1 MKSKKVTDK
10 EFIQVCQEAK
20 SMREAYLKLGIAP
33 TTFKRRAQ
41 KLGCYKT
48 NQGGKGLRKKPKPDA
63 ISVESILAGEHP
75 EYQTYKLKLK
85 LIKAGIK
92 SDCCELCG
100 WAEKPEGAEY
110 TPCELHHK
118 DGNPHNHILDNL
130 IILCPNCHS
139 LTKTYRFRKR
149 AK

>member
-100 WAEKPEGAEY
+100 
-110 TPCELHHK
+110 
-118 DGNPHNHILDNL
+118 
-130 IILCPNCHS
+130 
-139 LTKTYRFRKR
+139 
-149 AK
+149 